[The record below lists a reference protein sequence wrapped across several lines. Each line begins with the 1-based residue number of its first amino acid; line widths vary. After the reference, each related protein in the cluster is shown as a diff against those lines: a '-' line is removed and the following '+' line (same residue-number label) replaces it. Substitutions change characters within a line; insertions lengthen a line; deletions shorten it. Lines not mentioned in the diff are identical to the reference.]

1 MKIAKII
8 KKETHPIFSLPRTFG
23 QKASDK
29 ITKWVGSWIFLIL
42 LSFLLFLWILLNTS
56 WLFFG
61 KYWDPQPFILLNL
74 ILSFLTALQAPII
87 LMSQNRA
94 NERDRIRTEYDYAVN
109 RKAEKEIQEL
119 KKQLD
124 RIEKK
129 FAEKRK

>member
-1 MKIAKII
+1 MKKTIPI
-8 KKETHPIFSLPRTFG
+8 KKENHPIFSLPRTFG

-29 ITKWVGSWIFLIL
+29 ITKWVGSLIFLIL

-61 KYWDPQPFILLNL
+61 KYWDPKPFILLNL

-109 RKAEKEIQEL
+109 RKAEKEIRDI
-119 KKQLD
+119 KIQLD